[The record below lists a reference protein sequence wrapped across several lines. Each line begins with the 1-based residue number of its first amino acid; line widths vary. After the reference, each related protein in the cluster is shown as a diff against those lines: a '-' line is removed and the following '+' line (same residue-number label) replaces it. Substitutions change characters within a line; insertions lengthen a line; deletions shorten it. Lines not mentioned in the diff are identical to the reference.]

1 MPLGLSPLDIVQHIL
16 LLLIL
21 VFFMKFVVYN
31 PVIKF
36 INKRK
41 ETVEQT
47 VKENE
52 RLSAEVKEIK
62 ENSDKI
68 VEEARKKAETISFEA
83 TKEAEARSKEILAEA
98 KKKSDDMIERSKKE
112 IENQKAKLQ
121 AEVKE
126 EVGSLA
132 IDIASKV
139 LEREV
144 SAADNKKVI
153 DECLKGWDNN

>member
-1 MPLGLSPLDIVQHIL
+1 M
-16 LLLIL
+16 
-21 VFFMKFVVYN
+21 YN
-31 PVIKF
+31 PVVKF

-112 IENQKAKLQ
+112 IENHGPPGTAGFCPVPAVFSWLP
-121 AEVKE
+121 
-126 EVGSLA
+126 S
-132 IDIASKV
+132 
-139 LEREV
+139 
-144 SAADNKKVI
+144 VI
-153 DECLKGWDNN
+153 RY

>member
-1 MPLGLSPLDIVQHIL
+1 MLGLNLFDIIQHIL

-21 VFFMKFVVYN
+21 VFFMKYLMYN
-31 PVIKF
+31 PVVKF

-98 KKKSDDMIERSKKE
+98 KKKSDDMIERSKKRNRKPE
-112 IENQKAKLQ
+112 GKTSGRSQR
-121 AEVKE
+121 
-126 EVGSLA
+126 GSRQSCHRHRVESA
-132 IDIASKV
+132 GKGSFRRRQQEGYRRM
-139 LEREV
+139 LER
-144 SAADNKKVI
+144 
-153 DECLKGWDNN
+153 LG